1 MDLKDVRIEETRQAI
16 HQWLGRGKATH
27 LPTGLIIE
35 YVISWADESDKLRA
49 LKELGERAA
58 KAWQYGSAA

>member
-16 HQWLGRGKATH
+16 AQWLGRGKATH
-27 LPTGLIIE
+27 LPTGLIVE
-35 YVISWADESDKLRA
+35 YVISWADESDKERA

-58 KAWQYGSAA
+58 KAWWFSQAQ

>member
-49 LKELGERAA
+49 LKELETRVA
-58 KAWQYGSAA
+58 KAW

>member
-16 HQWLGRGKATH
+16 AQWLGRGKATH
-27 LPTGLIIE
+27 LPTGLIVE
-35 YVISWADESDKLRA
+35 YVISWADESAQLRA
-49 LKELGERAA
+49 LKELGERVA